1 MKHEDAIDS
10 YYRASV
16 GDSPVR
22 SPLAESLQA
31 DVCVIGAG
39 YSGLST
45 ALELAERGLDV
56 VVLEAQTVG
65 WGASGRNG
73 GQVCSGFSS
82 GTGTIERSLGREDA
96 RRLFDMA
103 EESKEIIRSRVE
115 THQIDCDLKWGYYLA
130 AERPRELREVEAWQE
145 DWARNYDYDKL
156 HVVRG
161 AEASRQHVDSPRY
174 IGGLRDDGAGHL
186 HPLSYCQGLARAA
199 EQTGVRI
206 FEHTRVSAIQ
216 RGSRPV
222 VETESGP
229 QVQARFL
236 VVACNA
242 HLGQLVPELSR
253 TIMPVG
259 TYMAATS
266 PLGERGES
274 LIPRD
279 EAIAD
284 LKFVLN
290 YYRLSSDR
298 RLLFGGRVSYSTLMP
313 PDLSRSMRRSM
324 LKVFPQLED
333 VSFDYVWGGY
343 VAITMDR
350 APHLGRLDEN
360 LYFTQGYS
368 GQGVSLSAIAGRVLA
383 EAIAGQ
389 AGRFDV
395 FARLPHQTFPGGSY
409 LRTPALA
416 LAMLWYRLRD
426 LMP

>member
-16 GDSPVR
+16 SDGPVR
-22 SPLAESLQA
+22 PALAESLQA

-45 ALELAERGLDV
+45 AIELAERGLDV

-82 GTGTIERSLGREDA
+82 GTGKIERALGREDA
-96 RRLFDMA
+96 RLLFDMA
-103 EESKEIIRSRVE
+103 EESKEIIRHRVE
-115 THQIDCDLKWGYYLA
+115 THQIACDLKWGYYLA

-156 HVVRG
+156 QVVRG

-174 IGGLRDDGAGHL
+174 IGGLQDDGAGHL
-186 HPLSYCQGLARAA
+186 HPLAYCQGLARAA
-199 EQTGVRI
+199 EQAGVRI
-206 FEHTRVSAIQ
+206 FEHSRVSAIE
-216 RGSRPV
+216 RGAKPV
-222 VETESGP
+222 TKTEAGA
-229 QVQARFL
+229 QVQASFL

-242 HLGQLVPELSR
+242 HLGKLVPELAR

-259 TYMAATS
+259 TYMAATH
-266 PLGERGES
+266 PLGERAAA
-274 LIPRD
+274 LIPQD

-290 YYRLSSDR
+290 YFRLSSDR

-313 PDLSRSMRRSM
+313 PNLSRAMRRSM
-324 LKVFPQLED
+324 LSVFPQLED
-333 VSFDYVWGGY
+333 VSFEYVWGGY

-350 APHLGRLDEN
+350 APHLGRLDET

-395 FARLPHQTFPGGSY
+395 FARLPHQPFPGGTY
-409 LRTPALA
+409 LRTPTLA
-416 LAMLWYRLRD
+416 LAMMWYRLRD

>member
-1 MKHEDAIDS
+1 MKHEDTIDS

-16 GDSPVR
+16 SDGPVR
-22 SPLAESLQA
+22 PALAESLQA

-82 GTGTIERSLGREDA
+82 GTGKIERALGREDA
-96 RRLFDMA
+96 RLLFDMA
-103 EESKEIIRSRVE
+103 EESKEIIRHRVE
-115 THQIDCDLKWGYYLA
+115 AHQIACDLKWGYYLA

-145 DWARNYDYDKL
+145 DWARNYDYHKL
-156 HVVRG
+156 QVVRG
-161 AEASRQHVDSPRY
+161 AEASRRHVDSPRY
-174 IGGLRDDGAGHL
+174 IGGLQDNGAGHL
-186 HPLSYCQGLARAA
+186 HPLAYCQGLAGAA
-199 EQTGVRI
+199 EQAGVRI
-206 FEHTRVSAIQ
+206 FEYSRVSAIE
-216 RGSRPV
+216 RGAKPV
-222 VETESGP
+222 TKTEAGA
-229 QVQARFL
+229 QVQASFL

-242 HLGQLVPELSR
+242 HLGKLVPELAR

-259 TYMAATS
+259 TYMAATP
-266 PLGERGES
+266 PLGERAEA
-274 LIPRD
+274 LIPQD

-290 YYRLSSDR
+290 YFRLSSDR

-313 PDLSRSMRRSM
+313 TNLSRAMRRSM
-324 LKVFPQLED
+324 LSVFPQLEG
-333 VSFDYVWGGY
+333 VSFEYVWGGY

-350 APHLGRLDEN
+350 APHLGRLDET

-395 FARLPHQTFPGGSY
+395 FARLPHQPFPGGTY

-416 LAMLWYRLRD
+416 LAMMWYRLRD